1 MRTQNPE
8 LLYLLFIIPLI
19 ILAFILYTKW
29 KNKAITKFGELYL
42 LKQLMPLYSP
52 NRIIFKN
59 ILIWSSIA
67 TLIFALINP
76 QIGSKTKKV
85 KRKGA
90 DIIIALD
97 ISNSMLAEDIA
108 PSRLENA
115 KQAINKLLNKLDN
128 DRIGLI
134 VFAGKAFVQ
143 LPITQDYDAA
153 LMFINTVNTNI
164 IKTQGTAI
172 GAAINLASM
181 SFPKDNMK
189 NKAIIIISDGENH
202 EDDALE
208 AAKTATSQGITIHT
222 IGIGSP
228 NGAPVPIYDRGIMLG
243 YRKDKEGNTVM
254 SKLNEEMLSDI
265 AKQGNGI
272 YVKANYNDFGLNTI
286 YNELEKLEKK
296 ETESTIY
303 SDYEDRFIIFL
314 WISLVLLVIEFMLS
328 ENKSLFV
335 QKFKLFRKE
344 NLFESFLFKNKTNH

>member
-8 LLYLLFIIPLI
+8 LLYLLFIVPLI
-19 ILAFILYTKW
+19 ILAFLIYIKW
-29 KNKAITKFGELYL
+29 KKKAIAQFGDLIL

-59 ILIWSSIA
+59 ILIWTSLA
-67 TLIFALINP
+67 ALIFALINP

-115 KQAINKLLNKLDN
+115 KRAINNLLNKLDN

-153 LMFINTVNTNI
+153 LMFINTVNTNL
-164 IKTQGTAI
+164 IKAQGTAI

-189 NKAIIIISDGENH
+189 NKAIVVISDGENH

-228 NGAPVPIYDRGIMLG
+228 NGAPVPIYERGVMLG

-254 SKLNEEMLSDI
+254 SKLNEEMLADI
-265 AKQGNGI
+265 AKQGNGV
-272 YVKANYNDFGLNTI
+272 YVKANYHDFGLYTI

-303 SDYEDRFIIFL
+303 SDYDDRFYIFL
-314 WISLVLLVIEFMLS
+314 WISLILLIIEFLLS
-328 ENKSLFV
+328 ENKSVFV

-344 NLFESFLFKNKTNH
+344 NLIETYLFKNKSNH